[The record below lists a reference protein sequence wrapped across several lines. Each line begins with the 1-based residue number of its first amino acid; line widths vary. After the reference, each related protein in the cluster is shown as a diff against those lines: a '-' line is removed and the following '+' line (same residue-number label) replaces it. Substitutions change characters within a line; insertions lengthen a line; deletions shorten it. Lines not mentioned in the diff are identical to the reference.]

1 MTGSTAIEFGLFD
14 WVDASGRDTATHYD
28 ERIALV
34 RRADARGFG
43 RYHVAEHHG
52 TPLGLASSPAVWLA
66 AVARETSR
74 IRLVPTTFIVPLY
87 DPLRLVQEI
96 GMLDQLSHGRL
107 EIGIGKGSSPIEA
120 GFFGFDREEMA
131 ERYAA
136 HTPAILAAL
145 ETGVFT
151 DPRTGERT
159 ELFVRPRAVPE
170 VWYPT
175 GNPDSVTQA
184 ASRGQNAIFG
194 FAFRSPPLEVI
205 REHRE
210 LYFAE
215 RARAAAERSDA
226 ATPRFGIMRHVV
238 VADTDD
244 EAFALARAA
253 FDEHFDSFSHLWRRA
268 QAGQYE
274 QTPDV
279 HDLVDRHLF
288 FVGSA
293 ETVREQVAHVIART
307 GINYLAG
314 AFAWGG
320 LPHEAALRSLELF
333 DEHVIPAVTTGSAG
347 AR

>member
-1 MTGSTAIEFGLFD
+1 MTEPAGIEFGLFD

-34 RRADARGFG
+34 RRADASGFG

-66 AVARETSR
+66 AVARETER

-87 DPLRLVQEI
+87 EPLRLVQEI
-96 GMLDQLSHGRL
+96 GMLDHLAHGRL
-107 EIGIGKGSSPIEA
+107 EIGIGKGSSPVEA
-120 GFFGFDREEMA
+120 GFFGFDREQMA

-136 HTPAILAAL
+136 YAPAILDAL
-145 ETGVFT
+145 KTGVFA

-159 ELFVRPRAVPE
+159 ELFVRPRAVPQ

-175 GNPDSVTQA
+175 GNPDSVVQA
-184 ASRGQNAIFG
+184 ASLGQHAIFG
-194 FAFRSPPLEVI
+194 FAFKSPPLDVI

-215 RARAAAERSDA
+215 RAKAPDDGSV
-226 ATPRFGIMRHVV
+226 PRFGIMRHVV
-238 VADTDD
+238 VADTDE
-244 EAFALARAA
+244 EAFDLARAA
-253 FDEHFDSFSHLWRRA
+253 FDEHYDSFSYLWRRA
-268 QAGQYE
+268 QTGQYGE
-274 QTPDV
+274 VPDV
-279 HDLVDRHLF
+279 RDLVDRHLF
-288 FVGSA
+288 FVGSPG
-293 ETVREQVAHVIART
+293 TVREQVAHVVSET
-307 GINYLAG
+307 GVNYVAG

-320 LPHEAALRSLELF
+320 LPHDAALRSLELF
-333 DEHVIPAVTTGSAG
+333 DEHVIPAVSVQATA